1 MVNQRSTLNWQII
14 NLLCKFC
21 LKMGHSRPLFLYF
34 RLFYKQLTVNKCSIK
49 VANDWI
55 QTRVLWYRKQPLCQL
70 RHNHC
75 PALQIL
81 FMVFGYG
88 LISSHFMS
96 LNSQSLC
103 EIVLAVPLK
112 VSNVVL
118 EKVCLL
124 LSSLS
129 LSLSLSLASL
139 SYPLSPSVYLLLSVL
154 ISLFLT
160 PYLPSLYLYLYYFVT
175 LLCCLPTSVSLFFS
189 LSFSSHFAFT

>member
-49 VANDWI
+49 VADDWI
-55 QTRVLWYRKQPLCQL
+55 RTRVLWYRKQPLCQL

-129 LSLSLSLASL
+129 LSLSLSFSSL
-139 SYPLSPSVYLLLSVL
+139 SLLPTVSQCLSLTFCLDL
-154 ISLFLT
+154 SLFN
-160 PYLPSLYLYLYYFVT
+160 
-175 LLCCLPTSVSLFFS
+175 SLFTLS
-189 LSFSSHFAFT
+189 LFM